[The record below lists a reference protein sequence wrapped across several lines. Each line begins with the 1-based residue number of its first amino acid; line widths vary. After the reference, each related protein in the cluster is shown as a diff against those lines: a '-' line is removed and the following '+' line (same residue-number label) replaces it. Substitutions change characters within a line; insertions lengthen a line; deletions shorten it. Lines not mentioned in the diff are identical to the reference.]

1 MNKYKSVSY
10 YFANN
15 LSKKKE
21 KTRYQNLQYQN
32 CIHRK
37 LFSESLKYIQRE
49 RATCTTV
56 QLLQEH
62 NTPRDT
68 KSTK

>member
-15 LSKKKE
+15 LSKIRKNKKS
-21 KTRYQNLQYQN
+21 KSADQN

-37 LFSESLKYIQRE
+37 SFSESLKYIQRE